1 MTTLQNGSKIG
12 PFFRATCI
20 AALALSVA
28 ACSKDKNDTYLA
40 RDVNVLYNHG
50 IDRLGNRQHELAAIV
65 FDEVERQHPYSSWA
79 RNAQLMAAYSY
90 YEAKKYDDAINTVER
105 FLSLHPGNKAA
116 PYAYYLIAISYY
128 DQIMDVGRDQRL
140 TEQAMKALQE
150 VVSRFPDTEF
160 AKDARLKLDLTR
172 DHLAGKEMEVGRFYL
187 KQEQYVASVMR
198 FRNVIENYQTTS
210 HTPEALHRLVES
222 YLSMGVV
229 EEAQAV
235 TAVLGYNY
243 PSSKWYRYSYSLLT
257 KQDLEPK
264 ENKRSW
270 IGRLFS

>member
-1 MTTLQNGSKIG
+1 MTTLQNGSRFG
-12 PFFRATCI
+12 TFLRATFI
-20 AALALSVA
+20 ASMALGVA
-28 ACSKDKNDTYLA
+28 ACSKDKNDTYTA
-40 RDVNVLYNHG
+40 RDVNVLYN
-50 IDRLGNRQHELAAIV
+50 LGVERQELRQHSLAAMF

-90 YEAKKYDDAINTVER
+90 YEGKQYDDAINTIER

-116 PYAYYLIAISYY
+116 PYAYYLTSISYY

-150 VVSRFPDTEF
+150 VVSRFPDTEY

-187 KQEQYVASVMR
+187 KQEQFVASIMR

-222 YLSMGVV
+222 YLSMGI
-229 EEAQAV
+229 EDEAQAL
-235 TAVLGYNY
+235 TAVLGYNF
-243 PSSKWYRYSYSLLT
+243 PETKWYRYSYSLLT

-270 IGRLFS
+270 INRIF